1 MISST
6 LYAIGLSA
14 TANADLMAAADDAV
28 AQITA
33 NINGILPKSLPLL
46 GLVIALTAA
55 IGVFKR
61 ITKSAVSG

>member
-1 MISST
+1 LIST
-6 LYAIGLSA
+6 LFTTALTTV
-14 TANADLMAAADDAV
+14 TANQELLDAADNAV

-46 GLVIALTAA
+46 GLVIAITAA

-61 ITKSAVSG
+61 ITRSAVSG

>member
-6 LYAIGLSA
+6 LYAIGLTA